1 MPPRPPGW
9 GNQGVRSIRWDEW
22 PEDAPQAWLTNVGGT
37 SDPDWHV
44 VGAAKLAMPLVGVL
58 RA

>member
-1 MPPRPPGW
+1 M
-9 GNQGVRSIRWDEW
+9 RSIRWDEW